1 MSRVRVLLLNAA
13 LGPLDY
19 RAPAGVDVP
28 PGSAVVVP
36 LGPRQEL
43 GVAWEAER
51 LPANEIDEARLRP
64 LLQVMDSPPLP

>member
-1 MSRVRVLLLNAA
+1 MPRVRVLLLNAA

-19 RAPAGVDVP
+19 RGDAE
-28 PGSAVVVP
+28 PGCVVVAP

-64 LLQVMDSPPLP
+64 LLQVLDSPPLPA